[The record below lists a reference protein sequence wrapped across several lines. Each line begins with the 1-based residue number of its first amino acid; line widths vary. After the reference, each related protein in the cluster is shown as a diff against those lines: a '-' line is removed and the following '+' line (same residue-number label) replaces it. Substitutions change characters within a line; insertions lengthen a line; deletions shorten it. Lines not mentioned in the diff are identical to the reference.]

1 MSDQSDDAAAD
12 GGQDETEARA
22 ELLDLLCENARYS
35 TDDLARMTG
44 LDAAEVEDVIADL
57 ESSGVVQ
64 GYAAVVDWERAESVT
79 EAEHVHALVELNV
92 ELDRETGYEDIADR
106 LAQFPEVQA
115 LRLVSGNYDFALE
128 VEEAS
133 MSKVSRFISEKVAPV
148 PEITQ
153 TVTHYVMDTYKE
165 AGHRFE
171 ETGDDDRLSVTP

>member
-1 MSDQSDDAAAD
+1 MSDQSDDTATD
-12 GGQDETEARA
+12 GGHDDAAARA
-22 ELLDLLCENARYS
+22 ELLDLLCENARYA
-35 TDDLARMTG
+35 TADLARMTG
-44 LDAAEVEDVIADL
+44 LDAEAVEATIADL
-57 ESSGVVQ
+57 EASGVVQ

-79 EAEHVHALVELNV
+79 ESEHVHALVELNV
-92 ELDRETGYEDIADR
+92 SLDRETGYEDIADR

-115 LRLVSGNYDFALE
+115 LRLVSGDYDFALE
-128 VEEAS
+128 VEEES
-133 MSKVSRFISEKVAPV
+133 MGKVSRFVSEKVAPV